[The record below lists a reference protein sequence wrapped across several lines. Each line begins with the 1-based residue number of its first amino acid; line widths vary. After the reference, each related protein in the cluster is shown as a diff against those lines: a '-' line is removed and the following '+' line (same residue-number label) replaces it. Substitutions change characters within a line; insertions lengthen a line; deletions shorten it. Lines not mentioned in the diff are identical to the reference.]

1 LDHKSYLLERAEKK
15 WTNFF
20 IHKTKVAFLFLVGIM
35 IAGIG
40 SVILIPKESAP
51 KIDYGIIQI
60 RTVYIGAPAIDID
73 QLITQ
78 EIENEIKSIDGV
90 RKINSV
96 SNDSLSLITLDLE
109 TDANINKIQTE
120 IQNSVNELKSILP
133 TDAED
138 PKISD
143 LNSSNE
149 RSLFTVHLTG
159 DLHPVILRD
168 YAEKLKKYLDN
179 FSYIQSVDILG
190 GSERE
195 IFIDINPLLLEQYN
209 VSILDIQNVIRS
221 THKNSPIGNFQ
232 IGDLDYSLR
241 IQGRHVTLEDIK
253 NVVVKQSVSGS
264 NSSILRVEDVAHVY
278 MENEEFETLEF
289 FRHGESSAMTS
300 TVKVMVN
307 RADSTDIFKIDPV
320 IRKNIQAF
328 ILKEFDNN
336 IELAFTMEELED
348 VKESYEN
355 VIRSGLS
362 SIIIVIIIIML
373 FIGIRE
379 ALLAGSVIPLS
390 FLTTIAI
397 TYFNGGAL
405 NFMINF
411 SMILALGILVDTS
424 IVIVE
429 AIHEGI
435 AKGFT
440 RKESAIMALEEF
452 KMPLISGML
461 TTLAVFIPLFT
472 LPGVLG
478 KYLSFIPIA
487 VAITLL
493 SSLFISLLI
502 IPAISSVLLRPKVTE
517 LSPYRQWFN
526 RVYKKITGIYSNFL
540 SRNLKS
546 QNWRIAIIWSVFIAF
561 LLSLMIPVQF
571 KMIPGDDFNLF
582 QVQIRMPYGTVEEET
597 KKALNTIEAL
607 IYKEVPEMKKI
618 EMTIQND
625 IADMTVHLYQKDI
638 RAEKDMRK
646 SSDIAQDL
654 RIIFKTFQLYE
665 VFIKEASMG
674 PDVESPVAIR
684 VITDDAEN
692 IGIAQ
697 KVALDLKNILQ
708 NIPGTDNITD
718 DIANVPAEIQYRIN
732 HEEALRKGV
741 NPQDIAAALQ
751 SAVRGITVIS
761 LNRGDREIDIH
772 MRYDPQYMK
781 NFHDI
786 HAIQIKNNMGDSI
799 SLSQLVEEKVS
810 SGLQAIRRSDGNIAI
825 TIASQLQKG
834 GNALEVT
841 KLFQE
846 KIDNYDLP
854 EGIFIKDVGENSEN
868 SDLFVAL
875 GFGLFIAIFL
885 IFSIL
890 VIQFNSF
897 SQPVIILY
905 TIVMSVLG
913 VNVGLF
919 LTDTPRSLAFI
930 IGIISLSGIVVNDAI
945 IMVDRINNL
954 RNTYPQKSLKEVI
967 VFAAVTRLQPIVL
980 TTLTTAAGIFPLIF
994 VDKFWAGLSITII
1007 FGLVVASSLT
1017 LIVTPAMYY
1026 QLHRE
1031 GFITLMPGLFILGLG
1046 LSISAIMSVSI
1057 PLFFPG
1063 VLLCGGSVWYWK
1075 KCKEKK
1081 AMTGIS

>member
-1 LDHKSYLLERAEKK
+1 MDHKSYLLERAEKK

-20 IHKTKVAFLFLVGIM
+20 IHKTKVAFLFLIGIL

-40 SVILIPKESAP
+40 SVVLIPKESAP

-60 RTVYIGAPAIDID
+60 YTAYIGASAIDID

-78 EIENEIKSIDGV
+78 EIENEIKSIDGI

-96 SNDSLSLITLDLE
+96 SNDSSSLITLDLE
-109 TDANINKIQTE
+109 TDAEINKVQTK
-120 IQNSVNELKSILP
+120 IQNSVNELKNILP
-133 TDAED
+133 EEAED
-138 PKISD
+138 PKISE
-143 LNSSNE
+143 LTSSNE

-179 FSYIQSVDILG
+179 FGYIRSVDIIG

-221 THKNSPIGNFQ
+221 THRNSPIGNFQ

-241 IQGRHVTLEDIK
+241 VQGRHLTLEDIQ
-253 NVVVKQSVSGS
+253 NVVIQQSIAGS
-264 NSSILRVEDVAHVY
+264 HKSILRVKDVAHVY

-289 FRHGESSAMTS
+289 FRHGKNVAMTS
-300 TVKVMVN
+300 TVKLMVN
-307 RADSTDIFKIDPV
+307 RSDSIDIFKIDPV
-320 IRKNIQAF
+320 IRKNIQDF
-328 ILKEFDNN
+328 IVKEFDND

-362 SIIIVIIIIML
+362 SIVIVIIIIML
-373 FIGIRE
+373 FIGVRE
-379 ALLAGSVIPLS
+379 AFLAGSVIPLS
-390 FLTTIAI
+390 FLTTIGI
-397 TYFNGGAL
+397 TYFNGGTL

-440 RKESAIMALEEF
+440 RKEAAIMALEEF

-502 IPAISSVLLRPKVTE
+502 IPAISSVLLQPKVTKI
-517 LSPYRQWFN
+517 SRYRQWFH
-526 RVYKKITGIYSNFL
+526 RMYTKISNMYTTFL
-540 SRNLKS
+540 SRYLKS
-546 QNWRIAIIWSVFIAF
+546 QNWRLTMIWGVFIAF

-582 QVQIRMPYGTVEEET
+582 QVQIRMPYGTVEQET
-597 KKALNTIEAL
+597 EKALNTIEAL

-618 EMTIQND
+618 EMSIRDD
-625 IADMTVHLYQKDI
+625 IADITVHLYQKDI
-638 RAEKDMRK
+638 RADKHMRK
-646 SSDIAQDL
+646 SSEIAQDL
-654 RIIFKTFQLYE
+654 RVLFKNFQLYE
-665 VFIKEASMG
+665 VYIKEAVMG
-674 PDVESPVAIR
+674 PPVDSPVAIR
-684 VITDDAEN
+684 VITDDAKN
-692 IGIAQ
+692 IGVAQ
-697 KVALDLKNILQ
+697 RVALDLKTLLQ
-708 NIPGTDNITD
+708 NIPGTDNVTD

-741 NPQDIAAALQ
+741 NPQDIAVALQ
-751 SAVRGITVIS
+751 SAVRGITVVS
-761 LNRGDREIDIH
+761 LNRGDREIDVH

-786 HAIQIKNNMGDSI
+786 YAIQIKNNMGDSI
-799 SLSQLVEEKVS
+799 SLSQLVEENIT
-810 SGLQAIRRSDGNIAI
+810 SGLQSIRRSDGNIAI
-825 TIASQLQKG
+825 TIASQLQKD
-834 GNALEVT
+834 GNALVVT
-841 KLFQE
+841 KAFQE
-846 KIDNYDLP
+846 KMDNYDLP

-868 SDLFVAL
+868 ADLFIAL

-897 SQPVIILY
+897 SQPVIIVY

-913 VNVGLF
+913 VNIGLF
-919 LTDTPRSLAFI
+919 LADTPRSLAFI

-967 VFAAVTRLQPIVL
+967 VFASATRLQPIVL

-1031 GFITLMPGLFILGLG
+1031 GIITILPGVFIVGLLVFFFSAMSTNILG
-1046 LSISAIMSVSI
+1046 VSI
-1057 PLFFPG
+1057 G
-1063 VLLCGGSVWYWK
+1063 VAFCGIAIKYWK
-1075 KCKEKK
+1075 KCRAKLN
-1081 AMTGIS
+1081 AI